1 MKRKNQVNRHFQVD
15 NEPGFFRRIAGI
27 VIKRSFPFLLV
38 VLFNSAFCQDEQSTK
53 KVTVLPVPAVG
64 YSPETKTY
72 VGLVTLFTFNAP
84 DSLTR
89 SSNAKLE
96 FVYTWNKQ
104 MIFETDWNY
113 FFPGEN
119 WFTKGRLIYFS
130 KYPDLYY
137 GIGFDSPS
145 SGELSFESNR
155 LIFDADLFRNI
166 GNKLFLGAGINYTS
180 YGNIKSLNDS
190 LFYPELKNG
199 EDFGFKITFL
209 KDARNNILSPSKG
222 DYLEISN
229 SFNSGDSFYSKFSFD
244 YRYYFGFGKNK
255 GNILASRVYHSS
267 VFGTPPFYDYPM
279 IGGDKYVRGYYQGR
293 FRDKNFSTV
302 QLELR
307 NHLFWRFG
315 IATFGG
321 ISMVYED
328 LKGIESESFKPNVGV
343 GLRFLVDKI
352 EGTNLRLDYAVG
364 AQNQSGFYISFG
376 ESF

>member
-1 MKRKNQVNRHFQVD
+1 MEIKSFTWVSVLIIALLLGKTGQCQENKPVKRV
-15 NEPGFFRRIAGI
+15 
-27 VIKRSFPFLLV
+27 S
-38 VLFNSAFCQDEQSTK
+38 
-53 KVTVLPVPAVG
+53 VLPVPAIG
-64 YSPETKTY
+64 YTPETKTY
-72 VGLVTLFTFNAP
+72 VGLVTLFTFNNTL

-104 MIFETDWNY
+104 MIFESDWNY
-113 FFPGEN
+113 FFPTEK
-119 WFTKGRLIYFS
+119 WFTKGRVVYFS

-145 SGELSFESNR
+145 SGEISFESNR
-155 LIFDADLFRNI
+155 LIFNAELFRNI
-166 GNKLFLGAGINYTS
+166 KNKLFLGAGINYTD
-180 YGNIKSLNDS
+180 YRNIKSLNDS
-190 LFYPELKNG
+190 LFYPELKDENNLG
-199 EDFGFKITFL
+199 IKIIFL

-222 DYLEISN
+222 DYIEVSN
-229 SFNSGDSFYSKFSFD
+229 SLSYGTSLYSKISLD
-244 YRYYFGFGKNK
+244 YRYYFGFGKTK
-255 GNILASRVYHSS
+255 TNILASRFYHSS

-279 IGGDKYVRGYYQGR
+279 IGGDKYVRGYYLGR

-315 IATFGG
+315 ISTFGG
-321 ISMVYED
+321 ISMVYEQV
-328 LKGIESESFKPNVGV
+328 GNIENESFKPNAGV
-343 GLRFLVDKI
+343 GLRFLVDKN
-352 EGTNLRLDYAVG
+352 EGTNLRIDYAVG